1 MHLTFPFA
9 FVASAIAALV
19 ASVLC
24 AAILRRIPA
33 AAALAWVFA
42 SALIAAVTA
51 INWHGGFSPI
61 ALFFDFTIIT
71 GQAMLGAIA
80 GALPALLWLKRRARG
95 TGPVT

>member
-9 FVASAIAALV
+9 FVISAIAALI
-19 ASVLC
+19 ASILC
-24 AAILRRIPA
+24 AAALRRIPA
-33 AAALAWVFA
+33 AAALGWVFA

-51 INWHGGFSPI
+51 IDWSGGHSPV

-80 GALPALLWLKRRARG
+80 GALPALLWLKRRA
-95 TGPVT
+95 PQA

>member
-1 MHLTFPFA
+1 MQLSFPFA

-19 ASVLC
+19 ASILC

-33 AAALAWVFA
+33 VAALGWVFA

-51 INWHGGFSPI
+51 IDWQGGHSPV

-95 TGPVT
+95 TDPDT

>member
-9 FVASAIAALV
+9 FVISAIAALI
-19 ASVLC
+19 ASILC
-24 AAILRRIPA
+24 AAALRRIPA
-33 AAALAWVFA
+33 VAALGWVFA

-51 INWHGGFSPI
+51 IDWSGGHSPV

-80 GALPALLWLKRRARG
+80 GALPALLWLKRRARSPE
-95 TGPVT
+95 T